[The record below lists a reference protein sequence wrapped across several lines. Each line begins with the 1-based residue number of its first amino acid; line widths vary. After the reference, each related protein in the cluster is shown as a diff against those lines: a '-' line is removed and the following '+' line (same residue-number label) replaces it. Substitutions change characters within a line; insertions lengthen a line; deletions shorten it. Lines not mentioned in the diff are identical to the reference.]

1 MNNLKTLAAAVCLTA
16 FGAAAPSVLAQATG
30 AQQSQPAQS
39 QGQAQQGM
47 PSQQGMTAQQPTTK
61 ITDDELEKFVDASD
75 KVFEI
80 RDEFTEK
87 LNGVEDPQEAQ
98 SLQMQAQQ
106 EMMEAV
112 SDSGIEVQKYNEI
125 ATRLQSDTELQRR
138 AQQLN

>member
-16 FGAAAPSVLAQATG
+16 FGAAAPSVMAQATG
-30 AQQSQPAQS
+30 AQQGQPA
-39 QGQAQQGM
+39 QAQQGM
-47 PSQQGMTAQQPTTK
+47 SGQQGMTAQQPATR
-61 ITDDELEKFVDASD
+61 ITDDDLEKFVDASD

-125 ATRLQSDTELQRR
+125 ATRLQTDTQLQQR
-138 AQQLN
+138 AQQFN

>member
-16 FGAAAPSVLAQATG
+16 FGAAAPSVMAQATG
-30 AQQSQPAQS
+30 AQQGQPA
-39 QGQAQQGM
+39 QAQQGM
-47 PSQQGMTAQQPTTK
+47 SGQQGMTAQQPATR
-61 ITDDELEKFVDASD
+61 ITDDDLEKFVDASD

-125 ATRLQSDTELQRR
+125 ATRLQTDTQLQKR
-138 AQQLN
+138 AQQFN